1 MATEGVDEMTFNNWA
16 FIYLG
21 TGEEDPAVDRAVI
34 ERGGLRTTIVAV
46 PEKSAVVQAAVELVD
61 GGAESIE
68 LCGAF
73 GPVWAAKVIE
83 AIGGRVPVGAVAFGM
98 ESVPGLAAMFAPTA

>member
-1 MATEGVDEMTFNNWA
+1 MTFNDWA

-21 TGEEDPAVDRAVI
+21 TEDPAADRAVI
-34 ERGGLRTTIVAV
+34 ERAGLCTTIVAV
-46 PEKSAVVQAAVELVD
+46 PEKSAVVRVAVELVD
-61 GGAESIE
+61 GGAQSIE

-83 AIGGRVPVGAVAFGM
+83 ATGGRVPVGSVSYGM
-98 ESVPGLAAMFAPTA
+98 ESVLSLATLFAPET